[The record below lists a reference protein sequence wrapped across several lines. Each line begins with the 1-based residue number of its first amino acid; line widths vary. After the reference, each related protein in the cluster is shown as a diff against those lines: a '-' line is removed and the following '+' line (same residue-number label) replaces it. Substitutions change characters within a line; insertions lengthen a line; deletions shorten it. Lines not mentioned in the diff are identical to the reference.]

1 MEVSADC
8 IVKHGITYFRLILS
22 EIIGIKMRKSNFNVG
37 VTRDFIKPD
46 GSSDLDNIAGPLFTK
61 EGLDWEYIDENTHE
75 LTAEQIKDYDAL
87 LVLGSGITKNTIAG
101 NQRLSIIARFGVG
114 YDKVDVQACTDNGIL
129 LTIAPDGV
137 RRPVAT
143 SILTFVLALSHQ
155 LRIKDQLIRSGRWE
169 DTKDYM
175 GMGLVGKT
183 LGLIGMGNIGKETFK
198 LAKPFGMHHITYD
211 PFITAEDAAEV
222 KTEIVDLETLMKT
235 ADFVCV
241 CCPLNEQTQGLIDER
256 LIGLMKPTAYLI
268 NTARGPIVD
277 QKALTEALQKGHIQ
291 GAGLDV
297 FENEPIDDKDP
308 LLSLENVILTPH
320 SICWTDECFDGN
332 GKSACESII
341 SVASGK
347 LPTYIVNNDVLD
359 SMNLK
364 TKLSKYQDSN
374 NA

>member
-1 MEVSADC
+1 MFED
-8 IVKHGITYFRLILS
+8 KFR
-22 EIIGIKMRKSNFNVG
+22 VG
-37 VTRDFIKPD
+37 VTRDFLKPD
-46 GSSDLDNIAGPLFTK
+46 GSSDLDHIAGPLFAK
-61 EGLDWEYIDENTHE
+61 ADLEWEYIDHNSADLNVEHV
-75 LTAEQIKDYDAL
+75 IDYDAL
-87 LVLGSGITKNTIAG
+87 LVLGSRITKNTFSG
-101 NQRLSIIARFGVG
+101 NDRLTIIARFGVG
-114 YDKVDVQACTDNGIL
+114 YDKVDVQACTDNGVI

-143 SILTFVLALSHQ
+143 SILTFVLSLSHQ

-211 PFITAEDAAEV
+211 PFISAADAAEV
-222 KTEIVDLETLMKT
+222 DTEIVDLETLMKT

-241 CCPLNEQTQGLIDER
+241 CCPLNEHTQGLVDAKY
-256 LIGLMKPTAYLI
+256 IGMMKPTAYLI

-277 QKALTEALQKGHIQ
+277 QNALTDALQNGRIQ

-297 FENEPIDDKDP
+297 FENEPIDESDP
-308 LLSLENVILTPH
+308 LLSLDNVILTPH
-320 SICWTDECFDGN
+320 SICWTDECFEGN

-341 SVASGK
+341 AVASGR
-347 LPTYIVNNDVLD
+347 LPNYIVNRDALD
-359 SMNLK
+359 NPLFEKKIAKFNRSV
-364 TKLSKYQDSN
+364 
-374 NA
+374 